1 MKLEIYTK
9 EGILKLSAVP
19 DENSRVTAGIQEESL
34 LAITFTA
41 FECLPLEV
49 YDYTDFDGMR
59 YWVTERYMPQMKA
72 RNEWTYSLQLHGVE
86 GLAAQTLI
94 VNTTDGEDTP
104 LVTLTAPARE
114 HAALI
119 VANLNRRMGTSI
131 WKVGEVVA
139 SDYIR
144 IEYTGKYASDAL
156 TEVAEAAD
164 TEWWFDGAT
173 LNFSRCE
180 FGEHIDLAYGNGL
193 LGGITRSAADGVKFF
208 TRLFPVGSTRNID
221 PDRYGHARLQLP
233 GGMTYVEQDT
243 HLGILEHYEQDA
255 FAGIYPRRIG
265 TVGGVRSEEKIGENG
280 EPFTIWYFT
289 DPAIPFNPNESEIG
303 GLVKQVTF
311 QSGELR
317 GRTFEVN
324 YDAENKEFEIIT
336 QWPYDDAFQLPS
348 PPLVPATDDEYILW
362 NIRMPDSYYAEAE
375 AEFLTA
381 ANAFLAKARKDIS
394 VFSAPTDF
402 TVLDTRGI
410 SLRPG
415 QRIRLHSDE
424 YFPENG
430 YRNTRIVSTSSS
442 VLNPGEMTITMS
454 DVLSTGRIR
463 RIESDLGKVEQLT
476 REVSNEMPD
485 IIRSWEETP
494 PSDGT
499 VYSSKKSERQFL
511 NKRTGGV
518 VEGPIVVNE
527 IRSENFTGTEG
538 AIGAGY
544 RLYEDANGDA
554 VLEIDKIDVRKEAHF
569 NELVINQ
576 ISFSRGETVL
586 TAGGFEIIRVEE
598 LETVYRCFYD
608 NADHR
613 RYAGIRIDD
622 LIRCQQYDAAYGAI
636 VKYYWRLC
644 VGIGDDYVDLSKND
658 CDGLG
663 LPATGDNC
671 VQFGNIRDRKRQAAI
686 VLDPRNGGRIEIYQ
700 NIESYT
706 LSEKNMIGLGT
717 DPETNESIMYGYGAF
732 YFGDRDTSA
741 EDATY
746 VTYQQ
751 KLGDKKKRVYIRG
764 SLQLGK
770 GSSGLTNFSEWADKQ
785 QQLDDTQQT
794 ANDAATAAAAADRKA
809 QDAKDYIDNTLPK
822 EIIEINKR
830 LDGVVENW
838 FEPYTPSLMNE
849 PALSWA
855 ANGEI
860 EQHIG
865 DTFTNTQQY
874 VDDMTTPDAGKSW
887 RWIQSDSGYKWTPIA
902 DSDAVKALLDAARAQ
917 ETADG
922 KNRTFVVRPTPP
934 YSVGDMWVQGA
945 GGEIMRCIVSRET
958 GLFNEADWDKA
969 SKYTDDTFAKERFDA
984 MASDG
989 IITKEEKATLRD
1001 LMAQIDAEFTKYEAD
1016 AKTYGVSISDFRMAY
1031 TALRSML
1038 METVLIDVD
1047 ADSILSSEA
1056 RKDYNDS
1063 FADYYAERNRFA
1075 NLIARILVSVVQ
1087 ENVDLLSY
1095 LKKALTEDTSI
1106 EGGLIQSSLI
1116 RLGSMDKQNGKWM
1129 TKAGTSGIY
1138 DPTRIGG
1145 GIAAWYGGDMIDMAD
1160 YYDWNDTLLQ
1170 WELKPG
1176 TTPPD
1181 NIAQGVDR
1189 MDGTGYRAHGA
1200 FWWDA
1205 RGKVYASPNSFFVGE
1220 EAVGNLMALFHL
1232 NYKAGASNSTDFI
1245 NVESFFA
1252 LRPMTILK
1260 VNSYIDLGEAR
1271 ISWDAANK
1279 AVKISTPDGLGKMN
1293 LYTTG
1298 GLSALGLGGVSGDG
1312 SGTGGAAALAD
1323 LLDVSLVSLAT
1334 DNVLVYDGTHWVNR
1348 PMSAI
1353 KPDLT
1358 AYATKSWVE
1367 GKGYATPDN
1376 IDARIDAVVAGAPAA
1391 FDTLKEI
1398 ADVLQSNVNSIGDI
1412 MTTLASKANK
1422 TTTMDF
1428 SRELVD
1434 PNTITK
1440 ISVREVNSNT
1450 NAPTNG
1456 SCHQY
1461 MTWGTGDTN
1470 YLFQMATTYTDD
1482 GRLFYRHKVA
1492 NAWKEWH
1499 GLALLTDISWGNL
1512 INKPTN
1518 LAGFGLT
1525 DEVDKLLSGYLP
1537 LTGGKMSNTNIV
1549 TNLNADLLDGLH
1561 AVDLYGRIVYN
1572 FANGVLVK
1580 LSTTTTQTNM
1590 ITIRI
1595 IGNSYDDV
1603 LPIDT
1608 TVQLYNY
1615 APLKKTINCAAV
1627 NNGKDFGAIKI
1638 FYHDG
1643 HVCLWFCQPRDFYSF
1658 IVTAYVTNNVGKAI
1672 SLTTTNTSMPADATN
1687 TNTVTPW
1694 QSALTTDNVASATD
1708 ASKLGGQLPAYY
1720 ATAEALTNLS
1730 NVVDTK
1736 LDKTTFDDLFEKEN
1750 VGTVENPKYVIKA
1763 KYSLYCTGGIT
1774 AFE

>member
-1 MKLEIYTK
+1 MKLDIYTK
-9 EGILKLSAVP
+9 AGILKLSAVP
-19 DENSRVTAGIQEESL
+19 EENSRATAGIQEEGL
-34 LAITFTA
+34 LSIAFTA
-41 FECLPLEV
+41 FECIPLEV
-49 YDYTDFDGMR
+49 YDYIDFEGVR
-59 YWVTERYMPQMKA
+59 YWVIERYMPQMTA
-72 RNEWTYSLQLHGVE
+72 RNEWTYSVQLHGVE

-94 VNTTDGEDTP
+94 VNTADGEDNP
-104 LVTLTAPARE
+104 VVTLTAPARK
-114 HAALI
+114 HATLI
-119 VANLNRRMGTSI
+119 VANLNRRMETSI

-139 SDYIR
+139 SEYIH

-156 TEVAEAAD
+156 SEVAEAAK
-164 TEWWFDGAT
+164 TEWWFDGTT

-180 FGEHIDLAYGNGL
+180 FGEPIDLAYGDGL
-193 LGGITRSAADGVKFF
+193 IGGISRSVADGVKFF
-208 TRLFPVGSTRNID
+208 TRLFPIGSTRNID

-233 GGMTYVEQDT
+233 GGATYVEQDT
-243 HLGILEHYEQDA
+243 HLGIVEHYEQDA

-265 TVGGVRSEEKIGENG
+265 AVGSVRSENKIGENG

-289 DPAIPFNPNESEIG
+289 DPAIPFNPNDCEIG

-324 YDAENKEFEIIT
+324 YDDTAKEFEIIT
-336 QWPYDDAFQLPS
+336 QWPYDDALQLPA
-348 PPLVPATDDEYILW
+348 PPLVPATGDEYIIW
-362 NIRMPDSYYAEAE
+362 NIRMPESYYAEAE

-381 ANAFLAKARKDIS
+381 VNEFLAEARKDIS
-394 VFSAPTDF
+394 VFIAPTDF
-402 TVLDTRGI
+402 TVIAARKLD
-410 SLRPG
+410 LRPG

-424 YFPENG
+424 YFPGNG
-430 YRNTRIVSTSSS
+430 YRDTRIVSINRS
-442 VLNPGEMTITMS
+442 VLNPGEMTISMS
-454 DVLSTGRIR
+454 DVLSTGRIS
-463 RIESDLGKVEQLT
+463 RIENDLGKVEQIT
-476 REVSNEMPD
+476 REVSAEMPD

-494 PSDGT
+494 PSDST
-499 VYSSKKSERQFL
+499 VYSAKKSERQFL
-511 NKRTGGV
+511 NKRTGGA
-518 VEGPIVVNE
+518 VEGPIVVDE
-527 IRSENFTGTEG
+527 IRSANFTGSEG

-544 RLYEDANGDA
+544 RLYKDANGDA
-554 VLEIDKIDVRKEAHF
+554 VLEIDKLDVRKEAHF

-586 TAGGFEIIRVEE
+586 TAGGFEIVNVEE
-598 LETVYRCFYD
+598 LESSYRCFYD
-608 NADHR
+608 NANRR
-613 RYAGIRIDD
+613 RYAGIRIGDF
-622 LIRCQQYDAAYGAI
+622 IRCQQYDAAYGAI

-644 VGIGDDYVDLSKND
+644 VGVGEDYVDLSKND
-658 CDGLG
+658 SDGLG
-663 LPATGDNC
+663 VPAIGDNC
-671 VQFGNIRDRKRQAAI
+671 VQFGNKSDRTRQSAI
-686 VLDPRNGGRIEIYQ
+686 ALDPRNGGRIEIYQ
-700 NIESYT
+700 NIDSYT
-706 LSEKNMIGLGT
+706 LSEKNMIGFGT
-717 DPETNESIMYGYGAF
+717 DPATNESIMYGYGTF

-741 EDATY
+741 DDSTY
-746 VTYQQ
+746 VTYQ
-751 KLGDKKKRVYIRG
+751 KKPGDTKKRVYIRG
-764 SLQLGK
+764 ALQLGK
-770 GSSGLTNFSEWADKQ
+770 GSSGLTNFSEWAGKQ
-785 QQLDDTQQT
+785 QQLDDAQQT
-794 ANDAATAAAAADRKA
+794 ANDAAAAAAAADRKA
-809 QDAKDYIDNTLPK
+809 QEAKDYINNTLPD

-838 FEPYTPSLMNE
+838 FEPYTPTLQNE

-855 ANGEI
+855 ADGEL

-874 VDDMTTPDAGKSW
+874 VDDLTTPDAGKSW
-887 RWIQSDSGYKWTPIA
+887 RWIKTGTGYQWTPIA
-902 DSDAVKALLDAARAQ
+902 DSDAVKALLEAARAQ

-934 YSVGDMWVQGA
+934 YSVGDMWVQGPV
-945 GGEIMRCIVSRET
+945 GEIMRCIVSRET

-969 SKYTDDTFAKERFDA
+969 SKYTDDTFAKERFAA

-1001 LMAQIDAEFTKYEAD
+1001 LLAQIDAEFTKYEAD
-1016 AKTYGVSISDFRMAY
+1016 AKTYSVSITAFRTAY

-1038 METVLIDVD
+1038 ADTVRIDVD
-1047 ADSILSSEA
+1047 ADSMLSSEL
-1056 RKDYNDS
+1056 RKTYNDS
-1063 FADYYAERNRFA
+1063 FANYYAERNRFA
-1075 NLIARILVSVVQ
+1075 NLIAKAMVSGVQ
-1087 ENVDLLSY
+1087 VDVDLLSY
-1095 LKKALTEDTSI
+1095 LKKALTEDTLI
-1106 EGGLIQSSLI
+1106 EGGLILSSLI
-1116 RLGSMDKQNGKWM
+1116 RLGSMDEQTGKWM
-1129 TKAGTSGIY
+1129 TKAGINGIY

-1189 MDGTGYRAHGA
+1189 MDGTGYRARGA

-1205 RGKVYASPNSFFVGE
+1205 SGKVYASPNSFFVGE

-1232 NYKAGASNSTDFI
+1232 NYKAGTSTTDFI

-1260 VNSYIDLGEAR
+1260 VNSYIDLGGAR
-1271 ISWDAANK
+1271 IAWDAANK
-1279 AVKISTPDGLGKMN
+1279 AVKISTPDGSGKIS

-1298 GLSALGLGGVSGDG
+1298 GISALGLGGISGG
-1312 SGTGGAAALAD
+1312 GTGTGSASALAD
-1323 LLDVSLVSLAT
+1323 LLDVSLAALAA

-1367 GKGYATPDN
+1367 GKGYATPAD

-1422 TTTMDF
+1422 ATTMDF

-1450 NAPTNG
+1450 NAPSNA
-1456 SCHQY
+1456 SWHQY
-1461 MTWGTGDTN
+1461 MTWGTEDTN
-1470 YLFQMATTYTDD
+1470 YLFQMATTYTGD

-1499 GLALLTDISWGNL
+1499 SLALLTDISWGNL
-1512 INKPTN
+1512 LNKPTN

-1549 TNLNADLLDGLH
+1549 TNLNADLLDGYHEDSFVRSQLTNNP
-1561 AVDLYGRIVYN
+1561 GYN
-1572 FANGVLVK
+1572 CST
-1580 LSTTTTQTNM
+1580 LS
-1590 ITIRI
+1590 RRSI
-1595 IGNSYDDV
+1595 IDFTY
-1603 LPIDT
+1603 
-1608 TVQLYNY
+1608 
-1615 APLKKTINCAAV
+1615 
-1627 NNGKDFGAIKI
+1627 NNGAPFTGGFIDVSASGYGFYLGMHYGTDGPLFYRRHGTISDGGIGA
-1638 FYHDG
+1638 
-1643 HVCLWFCQPRDFYSF
+1643 
-1658 IVTAYVTNNVGKAI
+1658 
-1672 SLTTTNTSMPADATN
+1672 
-1687 TNTVTPW
+1687 W
-1694 QSALTTDNVASATD
+1694 QQIARITDNVASATD

-1720 ATAEALTNLS
+1720 ATAKGLTDLS
-1730 NVVDTK
+1730 AIVNTK

-1750 VGTVENPKYVIKA
+1750 VGTAENPKYVIKA